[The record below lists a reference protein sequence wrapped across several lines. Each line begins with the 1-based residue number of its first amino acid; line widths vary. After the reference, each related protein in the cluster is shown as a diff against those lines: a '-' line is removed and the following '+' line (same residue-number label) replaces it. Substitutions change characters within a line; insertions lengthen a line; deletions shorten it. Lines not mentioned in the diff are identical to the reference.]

1 MVFKVAQ
8 NEVSPTEFFHVWF
21 WRMLIEGVTPSLV
34 DRCTKVTWKKEHGCF
49 DLVSS
54 QADHPLLVGAV
65 VDGNLSN
72 DLSLFID

>member
-1 MVFKVAQ
+1 
-8 NEVSPTEFFHVWF
+8 
-21 WRMLIEGVTPSLV
+21 MLIEGVTPSLV